1 MKKAILSAL
10 AAQAGSA
17 TVFAIACFTKW
28 SVDFA
33 SWPTEDRW
41 LTAFLAA
48 AAGIFGSFSTWAV
61 IEFREKYP
69 HG

>member
-17 TVFAIACFTKW
+17 TVFAIASFTKW
-28 SVDFA
+28 SVDFG
-33 SWPTEDRW
+33 SWPAEDRW
-41 LTAFLAA
+41 LTAMLAA
-48 AAGIFGSFSTWAV
+48 IAGVLGSFLTWAAV
-61 IEFREKYP
+61 EFREKYP